1 MFLFLPEA
9 PSSCTMMGFACMC
22 VDTTSLEIQLQ
33 LLNLTLQT
41 APLCTDLRPGVPQ
54 EEIHPWEV
62 RPGGG
67 AYTAPALDALVV
79 VVGEVLAVHIY
90 YSH

>member
-9 PSSCTMMGFACMC
+9 PSSCTMMGFACMW
-22 VDTTSLEIQLQ
+22 VDTTSSEIQLQ

-41 APLCTDLRPGVPQ
+41 ATLCTDLRPGVPQ

-67 AYTAPALDALVV
+67 AHTAPA

-90 YSH
+90 YSR